1 MIEHKPKDQNQ
12 RFKRSTTTNPKNRST
27 NPNNRSTN
35 PNNRSKN
42 PNKIIDLQTQITEN
56 REIELE
62 SLNLRE
68 REREIIMDLNW

>member
-12 RFKRSTTTNPKNRST
+12 RFKRSITTNPK
-27 NPNNRSTN
+27 NRSTN

-68 REREIIMDLNW
+68 REREREREIIMDLNW